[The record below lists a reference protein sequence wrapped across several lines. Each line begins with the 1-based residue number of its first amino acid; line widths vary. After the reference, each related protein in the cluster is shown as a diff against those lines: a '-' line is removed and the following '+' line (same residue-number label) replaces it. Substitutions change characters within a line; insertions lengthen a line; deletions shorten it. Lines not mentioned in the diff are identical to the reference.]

1 MIDSFVRLRHCLRQ
15 NDKDRAVIMI
25 SKFLP
30 LAAVLALVACGG
42 GNPLG
47 TGTGDDD
54 GSGDDGGIVSDRV
67 LPPGTA
73 SPSRNTS
80 IRRYE
85 AKDAEGNGYARDLT
99 YDAATDTFS
108 VDNLGF
114 DGANS
119 YKRGVAVGSLG
130 PYAVYE
136 SAMSY
141 ADDVTGRPIDQFN
154 HRAIYGVSK
163 TGQTEFAVVR
173 TGAYVDYGFGGF
185 AYQRNGSVTLPTS
198 GQAAFTGAYAG
209 LRDFKG
215 IGGLEYATGDMR
227 IDIDFRDF
235 NDGNAVKGYVAN
247 RAIYDLAG
255 NDITND
261 VLAALNTKNS
271 TTETALPTLVFKV
284 GPGVMDIN
292 GEIAGE
298 LNSFVQPTGK
308 AVEEYE
314 AGKYYA
320 VVSGTDPDEVTGIIV
335 VESDDPRN
343 DGVTARETGGFILY
357 RKP

>member
-1 MIDSFVRLRHCLRQ
+1 MIRKFV
-15 NDKDRAVIMI
+15 
-25 SKFLP
+25 P

-42 GNPLG
+42 GNPLNFG
-47 TGTGDDD
+47 GGGGDDD
-54 GSGDDGGIVSDRV
+54 GGDDDGGIVSDRV
-67 LPPGTA
+67 LPPGTT
-73 SPSRNTS
+73 SPSRNVA

-85 AKDAEGNGYARDLT
+85 AKDDEGNGYARDMR
-99 YDAATDTFS
+99 YDSTTDTFS

-119 YKRGVAVGSLG
+119 YTRGVAVGSLG

-141 ADDVTGRPIDQFN
+141 QDDVTGTPISQFN
-154 HRAIYGVSK
+154 HRALYGVSR

-173 TGAYVDYGFGGF
+173 TGAYVEYGFGGF
-185 AYQRNGSVTLPTS
+185 AYQRNGAVTLPTT
-198 GQAAFTGAYAG
+198 GQATFSGAYAG

-235 NDGNAVKGYVAN
+235 NDGSAVKGYVSN
-247 RAIYDLAG
+247 RAVYDLAG
-255 NDITND
+255 NDITDD
-261 VLAALNTKNS
+261 VLAALNEKHGS
-271 TTETALPTLVFKV
+271 SETALPILRFKV
-284 GPGVMDIN
+284 GPGAIDAN

-298 LNSFVQPTGK
+298 LDSYVAPDGAALK
-308 AVEEYE
+308 EYE
-314 AGKYYA
+314 TGKYYA

-335 VESDDPRN
+335 IEADDPRY
-343 DGVTARETGGFILY
+343 DGVTVRETGGFILY